1 MRLDYA
7 DPTHELIET
16 ARAAETKL
24 PVAVI
29 ETARQRLAII
39 RAAPD
44 LRTMRNWQSL
54 RLQPVE
60 GGEPMHF
67 EVLMVPPWRML
78 LKIMENESVMSVVV
92 TAIEEQFEG
101 VV

>member
-44 LRTMRNWQSL
+44 LKTLRNWQSL
-54 RLQPVE
+54 RLQPIE
-60 GGEPMHF
+60 GGEPMYF
-67 EVLMVPPWRML
+67 EVLIAPPWRML
-78 LKIMENESVMSVVV
+78 LKITENESVMSVVV
-92 TAIEEQFEG
+92 TAIQEQFEG